1 MINGT
6 FTIHLLPTRIK
17 VTHCS
22 LFTQF
27 GFFVQSKI
35 DNVFIE
41 FIETFILQAMM
52 LIIMTVR

>member
-1 MINGT
+1 MINGA

-17 VTHCS
+17 VPHCS

-41 FIETFILQAMM
+41 FIEILSYE
-52 LIIMTVR
+52 R